1 MRILH
6 WCPYFLTGGGVANA
20 VRGLATA
27 QAQLG
32 CEVAIAA
39 IVPATPPLYE
49 KMETDGVTIIQWEPA
64 WHIGRE
70 HFVLHG
76 ISRKAV
82 QSFRRWKPDIVHVHG
97 EYNPSNLWARYIF
110 KASILLSP
118 HGAFHPEV
126 FAKGQKVAKQ
136 FYWQIAKH
144 LLYSRV
150 KGIHALSPMETEH
163 IAKLLPASYVYCVS
177 QGPNLKSLNHIARQ
191 TSKGN
196 DEPIK
201 LLFVGRLDVKTK
213 GLDIL
218 VEALAVAIK
227 ELTHRNVSLMLV
239 GPDWRGGRSWLQR
252 RAEKL
257 DIAHHVSFTG
267 SMASRETRELLHGA
281 DIYIQLSRH
290 EGFPLSV
297 AEALL
302 ANKPAILSNA
312 IGTVSYTEISRLPHV
327 TVVPPYVA
335 HAAAAIVNTIANVN
349 RLKEH
354 AVTAQ
359 REVQEFFS
367 WERAARE
374 HINVYKGLI
383 HAAH

>member
-6 WCPYFLTGGGVANA
+6 WYPYFLRGGGVANA

-39 IVPATPPLYE
+39 IVPSAPPLYE
-49 KMETDGVTIIQWEPA
+49 KMEADGVTIIQWEPA

-76 ISRKAV
+76 ISRKVV
-82 QSFRRWKPDIVHVHG
+82 QLLRRWKPDVVHVHG
-97 EYNPSNLWARYIF
+97 EYNPSNLWTRYIF
-110 KASILLSP
+110 KSSILLSP

-126 FAKGQKVAKQ
+126 FVKSQKVAKRI
-136 FYWQIAKH
+136 YWQIAKR
-144 LLYSRV
+144 LLYSKV
-150 KGIHALSPMETEH
+150 KGIHALSPMETQH
-163 IAKLLPASYVYCVS
+163 IAHALPASYVYCVS
-177 QGPNLKSLNHIARQ
+177 QGPNVKPLDQVTLQ

-218 VEALAVAIK
+218 VDALAVAIK
-227 ELTHRNVSLMLV
+227 ELTYQKISLMLV
-239 GPDWRGGRSWLQR
+239 GPDWRGGHSWVQR
-252 RAEKL
+252 RAEEL

-290 EGFPLSV
+290 EGFPLSI

-327 TVVPPYVA
+327 IVVPPRVA
-335 HAAAAIVNTIANVN
+335 QAAAAIVDTIANLN
-349 RLKEH
+349 RLKEQ
-354 AVTAQ
+354 AVGAQ

-367 WERAARE
+367 WERAATA
-374 HINVYKGLI
+374 HIKVYKYLAQGAI
-383 HAAH
+383 